1 MVSGFE
7 TAIALNF
14 SNTLNFETDAIVTIT
29 GVLKLN
35 SNDIAHFNYILI
47 GGAAVLAD

>member
-1 MVSGFE
+1 MVSGIE
-7 TAIALNF
+7 TATELNF
-14 SNTLNFETDAIVTIT
+14 SNPLNFETDAIVTIT

-35 SNDIAHFNYILI
+35 SNNVAYFNYILA